1 MEQLLSDM
9 PETPATAEAEETRDP
24 DTPPAARNQVR
35 NWSAAGGWGF
45 ALGVGYAVLVRFYH
59 AAGGEIG
66 VAGKVSEQYV
76 ATLHM
81 VSYLTGL
88 VILVGAG
95 ACLVLAYRQFRVFP
109 RWVPRVGGTEA
120 PHGLV
125 RAVVLAPA
133 LFGGT
138 YAIGHWM
145 TGTLT
150 KILDLT
156 GVITVEISEAW
167 VTRDRVAGDLWEIFF
182 YEPWFLAMGACLVL
196 SGLQYARDS
205 GVSRRAVRIVGTVML
220 VSALALFLYGT
231 LLIVMGWE
239 FAVI

>member
-1 MEQLLSDM
+1 MEQPLSDM
-9 PETPATAEAEETRDP
+9 RETPAAAEAEEARDP
-24 DTPPAARNQVR
+24 DAPPMRPEPGPELVGRGRLGLRA
-35 NWSAAGGWGF
+35 
-45 ALGVGYAVLVRFYH
+45 GVGYAVLVRFYH

-76 ATLHM
+76 ATLQM

-88 VILVGAG
+88 VILVGSRRLSG
-95 ACLVLAYRQFRVFP
+95 ACPPAVPRLP